1 MDPILVYSLGL
12 LFYNTLRTVEELRL
26 PYHIGQLI
34 KAETIAGRLPDLYN
48 GSNRA
53 GRATG

>member
-12 LFYNTLRTVEELRL
+12 LFYNTLNLVEELRL

-34 KAETIAGRLPDLYN
+34 NPRKIGENLPDIHH

-53 GRATG
+53 GRTTG